1 MKMTVNHT
9 FIVSEN
15 VLKTNR
21 RISSV
26 LEKKRYKILQSLS
39 LEKSIKGV
47 FYVRRILTQRI
58 RKQ

>member
-47 FYVRRILTQRI
+47 FYVRRI
-58 RKQ
+58 

>member
-1 MKMTVNHT
+1 MKMTVNNT

-21 RISSV
+21 GISSV